1 MNDTPITDEF
11 FEAFDDDTGYQS
23 DTETQVEDPVQD
35 EPAAEEQAE
44 EAPAEEGEDGKE
56 SPAKEEPA
64 AEPEQNAE
72 AFTLKVNK
80 EERTVTRE
88 EMIAYAQKGVD
99 YDRVKAAAE
108 QAKSDNTALKE
119 QNAKMQEAYDLLEQI
134 AGDSKST
141 VAELLETMRVNR
153 LVSQGLSQETAKE
166 RIAREKAEKALA
178 DANAKQEVK
187 KETAADRAAREVAD
201 FRKEYP
207 DVDMSKELMDRL
219 VEDVQ
224 NGMSLTQA
232 YRKYESAQKDARIQQ
247 LQAELEAEKKNR
259 ENRSTSPGS
268 QSDSGAKRVTDKFDD
283 FFDAFN

>member
-35 EPAAEEQAE
+35 EPAAEPQAE
-44 EAPAEEGEDGKE
+44 EVTAEESEEGKE
-56 SPAKEEPA
+56 TPAKEEPG
-64 AEPEQNAE
+64 AEPGQDPE

-99 YDRVKAAAE
+99 YDRVKAAE
-108 QAKSDNTALKE
+108 QAKSDNTALRE

-153 LVSQGLSQETAKE
+153 LVSQGLSEETAKE

-178 DANAKQEVK
+178 DASTKQEVR

-207 DVDMSKELMDRL
+207 NVDMSKELMDRL

-232 YRKYESAQKDARIQQ
+232 YQKYESAQKDARIQQ